1 MKAISVYIVSLSAM
15 ATAWPALSESTFE
28 HHDAHEHGAALLQ
41 AALDG
46 NRLEFALVSPAVN
59 IVGFEHP
66 PENDA
71 QRHAISEA
79 IAVLED
85 GNRLFETPSAA
96 GCQLID
102 AHARSTMSL
111 DEHGEA
117 YGDEHE
123 EGHDDEHK
131 EAHHDEHGKAHDDER
146 ELHSEFHADYRFECS
161 DPAEL
166 KQISV
171 NLMNAFPGISE
182 LRAQMVGSE
191 GQSAST
197 LTADDAEIR
206 F

>member
-79 IAVLED
+79 IVVLED
-85 GNRLFETPSAA
+85 GNRLFVTPSAA
-96 GCQLID
+96 GCQLVE

-111 DEHGEA
+111 DEH
-117 YGDEHE
+117 E
-123 EGHDDEHK
+123 ED
-131 EAHHDEHGKAHDDER
+131 HHDEHGEAHNDER
-146 ELHSEFHADYRFECS
+146 ELHSEFHAEYQFECS
-161 DPAEL
+161 DPTEL
-166 KQISV
+166 KEISV

-182 LRAQMVGSE
+182 FRAQMVGPE